1 MDMNHSGVTNNG
13 VQQEDSLYADTDNS
27 NQGNNYSDNSNQGND
42 NSATNVGIGISDSL
56 NDNSDN
62 SNQGNGSG
70 NVGISDSGNDNSDN
84 SNQGNGSGNLGIS
97 DSGNDNSDNSADDS
111 RTWQN
116 NSAYAMGE
124 NITDSFND
132 NSDNSV
138 RDSGNDNSDNSVR
151 DSGNDNSDNSNQGNN
166 SGNDNSDNSNQGNN
180 SGNDNSTTT
189 DLDVALDV
197 AIADSFNTDNSNS
210 SVNDSGND
218 NSDSSNQ
225 GNNSGNDNSD
235 NSNQGN
241 NSGNDNSDNSMTDS
255 GNDNSTSL
263 GLDLDV
269 ALHDAFNDKS
279 IDSSFNDLSTSF
291 GKIDVNFE
299 NVFNGAFGDGSN
311 NTAFAVSQV
320 ADIVDHD
327 TLSGF
332 SQNNQGTFSAH
343 AAAAEAGVSG
353 SWAEIGADN
362 GGNGVADIAAI
373 ADGRASASGTAFNME
388 VVMGAN
394 LQQNAFDATV
404 IGGHQDNDTSSG
416 DSF

>member
-151 DSGNDNSDNSNQGNN
+151 DSGNDNSDN
-166 SGNDNSDNSNQGNN
+166 
-180 SGNDNSTTT
+180 
-189 DLDVALDV
+189 
-197 AIADSFNTDNSNS
+197 
-210 SVNDSGND
+210 
-218 NSDSSNQ
+218 SNQ